1 MAGSNNTNPFSTA
14 GIKLKYAIEAT
25 SGTRPGSGY
34 TELTSVVS
42 LPSLNA
48 EPSTLDVT
56 DLSELEYK
64 QSIPGLKDAGNFA
77 LKCNLTQAVIEAWN
91 TLVSSTT
98 EASGGRKRAWF
109 EIVMPAASGYTKS
122 FFFSGY
128 PVKAGFPGADVDQPF
143 QGEVSITVSKVDGWQ
158 TASTES

>member
-1 MAGSNNTNPFSTA
+1 MAGNNNNPFSTA
-14 GIKLKYAIEAT
+14 GIKLKYVIEAT
-25 SGTRPGSGY
+25 AGTRPTSGY
-34 TELTSVVS
+34 TELLNIVS

-77 LKCNLTQAVIEAWN
+77 IKCNLTQAVIEAWN

-109 EIVMPAASGYTKS
+109 EIVMPAASGYTNS
-122 FFFSGY
+122 FFFAGY

-143 QGEVSITVSKVDGWQ
+143 QGEVSVTVASVAGWENAS
-158 TASTES
+158 TAS